1 MVWERA
7 YKASCT
13 LANTNRILDG
23 QNEIFLHVSPI
34 QSSQIGQV
42 SIRENDHRSQYEVI
56 EHGSGIGVPSDR
68 TLIGIGLDIEIMG
81 IAMRIPNNHK
91 TAQKC
96 KMKTR
101 HDQRG
106 FTNGTF
112 WYIGATEKRG
122 GSNFENEI
130 AIEGCK
136 LHE

>member
-23 QNEIFLHVSPI
+23 QNEIFLHVWPI
-34 QSSQIGQV
+34 LSSQIGQI

-91 TAQKC
+91 TDQKC